1 MASPAPLELT
11 LTVADEPRW
20 SPSTPCRHTRTSPII
35 DYAAG
40 AMAIGGVNHVTLAVR
55 DLDRAAHFYVQVL
68 GGKRRAQWVRG
79 AYLELGTL
87 WLCLEL
93 DAHAARQ
100 VDDSHLAFSV
110 DAQGFASLGEAIRL
124 SGARIWKENRS
135 EGASLYFE
143 DPDGH
148 KLEIHVGDLRTR
160 LASCRDKLYE
170 GMEFFDDGESET
182 PAR

>member
-1 MASPAPLELT
+1 MN
-11 LTVADEPRW
+11 
-20 SPSTPCRHTRTSPII
+20 
-35 DYAAG
+35 
-40 AMAIGGVNHVTLAVR
+40 IG
-55 DLDRAAHFYVQVL
+55 
-68 GGKRRAQWVRG
+68 
-79 AYLELGTL
+79 ELG
-87 WLCLEL
+87 
-93 DAHAARQ
+93 AVA
-100 VDDSHLAFSV
+100 
-110 DAQGFASLGEAIRL
+110 GGEAPARPGRPGTCSGA

-160 LASCRDKLYE
+160 LATYREEPYE

>member
-1 MASPAPLELT
+1 
-11 LTVADEPRW
+11 
-20 SPSTPCRHTRTSPII
+20 
-35 DYAAG
+35 
-40 AMAIGGVNHVTLAVR
+40 MAIGGVNHVTLAVR
-55 DLDRAAHFYVQVL
+55 DLDRAVQFYVQVL
-68 GGKRRAQWVRG
+68 GGTRRAQWARG
-79 AYLELGTL
+79 AYLELGAL

-93 DAHAARQ
+93 DARAGRQ
-100 VDDSHLAFSV
+100 ADDSHLAFSV
-110 DAQGFASLGEAIRL
+110 DAEGLASLGEAIRL

-160 LASCRDKLYE
+160 LASCREKPCE
-170 GMEFFDDGESET
+170 GMEFFDDGERGT

>member
-1 MASPAPLELT
+1 
-11 LTVADEPRW
+11 
-20 SPSTPCRHTRTSPII
+20 
-35 DYAAG
+35 
-40 AMAIGGVNHVTLAVR
+40 MAIGGVNHVTFAVR
-55 DLDRAAHFYVQVL
+55 DIDRSVHFYVQVL
-68 GGKRRAQWVRG
+68 GARRRARWAKG

-93 DAHAARQ
+93 DARAVRQ

-110 DAQGFASLGEAIRL
+110 DAWGFASLREAIGL
-124 SGARIWKENRS
+124 SGARLWKENRS

-160 LASCRDKLYE
+160 LTSCRDAPYE

>member
-1 MASPAPLELT
+1 M
-11 LTVADEPRW
+11 VVYAD
-20 SPSTPCRHTRTSPII
+20 
-35 DYAAG
+35 G

-55 DLDRAAHFYVQVL
+55 DLDRAVHFYVQVL
-68 GGKRRAQWVRG
+68 GGRRRAQWARG

-93 DAHAARQ
+93 DARAARQ
-100 VDDSHLAFSV
+100 VDDAHLAFSV
-110 DAQGFASLGEAIRL
+110 DAQGFASLNEAIRL

-160 LASCRDKLYE
+160 LASCREAPYD